1 MIKVFLADDEIAI
14 REGVRNSKIWQ
25 GGEYVLV
32 GEAPDG
38 EIALSMILDQ
48 QPDIL
53 ITDIRM
59 PFMDGM
65 ALAAA
70 VSQRM
75 PWIQIIILSGYDDFN
90 YARQAMSLGVQEY
103 LLKPI
108 SSQELLAALNRAA
121 ERRQEDW
128 LRSAHREHFSG
139 DSRFLQEKM
148 LSAILSEA
156 APEDQSIAEQLRALG
171 INLVAGCFVVEDIS
185 WQGKGSLTEGRDCIF
200 ALSETSRGAIY
211 TCPGAHGTLALILG
225 DHERDAEER
234 AYSFA
239 RSVFA
244 AMDRA
249 GLSPVLACIGEAV
262 TSISALPESTHA
274 ARHIRHITNASGPLK
289 QSTVVSAKDLT
300 EETQDSGQTEIR
312 PLYELLQYA
321 SAEDAESIL
330 WKYIA
335 SLSGMELRSV
345 MADDYWQT
353 QLILTVIQML
363 KQMGAGWEDLP
374 ELKKYGPILTGRK
387 KGLST
392 AEGVEMLRAVLQYQD
407 SSAEGHGSRAL
418 AKARAYL
425 AQRFDNPNLM
435 LHDVSD
441 FIGMSD
447 SRFSAVFRQ
456 KMDMTFTEYLTAL
469 RINKAKEYLS
479 ATDMRSSEVATA
491 VGYNDPHYFSY
502 LFRKSVGCSPSEYR
516 KQSRPVGNGQNSAE

>member
-128 LRSAHREHFSG
+128 LRSSHREHFSG

-156 APEDQSIAEQLRALG
+156 AP
-171 INLVAGCFVVEDIS
+171 
-185 WQGKGSLTEGRDCIF
+185 
-200 ALSETSRGAIY
+200 
-211 TCPGAHGTLALILG
+211 
-225 DHERDAEER
+225 
-234 AYSFA
+234 
-239 RSVFA
+239 A
-244 AMDRA
+244 AK
-249 GLSPVLACIGEAV
+249 S
-262 TSISALPESTHA
+262 
-274 ARHIRHITNASGPLK
+274 
-289 QSTVVSAKDLT
+289 KD
-300 EETQDSGQTEIR
+300 
-312 PLYELLQYA
+312 
-321 SAEDAESIL
+321 
-330 WKYIA
+330 
-335 SLSGMELRSV
+335 
-345 MADDYWQT
+345 
-353 QLILTVIQML
+353 
-363 KQMGAGWEDLP
+363 
-374 ELKKYGPILTGRK
+374 PI
-387 KGLST
+387 
-392 AEGVEMLRAVLQYQD
+392 
-407 SSAEGHGSRAL
+407 
-418 AKARAYL
+418 
-425 AQRFDNPNLM
+425 P
-435 LHDVSD
+435 
-441 FIGMSD
+441 
-447 SRFSAVFRQ
+447 
-456 KMDMTFTEYLTAL
+456 
-469 RINKAKEYLS
+469 
-479 ATDMRSSEVATA
+479 
-491 VGYNDPHYFSY
+491 
-502 LFRKSVGCSPSEYR
+502 
-516 KQSRPVGNGQNSAE
+516 